1 MGLGCDSSDWR
12 AGRPDSDRGTALCR
26 RAGNRAVAVSR
37 DTPPLPQATGVR
49 RGGHVL
55 PGDCG
60 GSRARRHR
68 GFGLLAPRTV
78 GGRLF
83 EVTQFG
89 ACSGHHQTPRSCTK
103 VSALRWC
110 LFPGPGSQALGVPLS
125 GSPGSPGGGSHQRF
139 PSLTLELF
147 VEQGLAPGQWA
158 WPCTQRA
165 QLRLQWGEWGRA
177 PARRAPVSKFRGAL
191 PGGSW
196 TAWLEGTPR
205 AGGSAPPTDPN

>member
-1 MGLGCDSSDWR
+1 MPTGREQSCGCEPGHTTTAASH
-12 AGRPDSDRGTALCR
+12 RGSER
-26 RAGNRAVAVSR
+26 RARPPRRLRGKQGPP
-37 DTPPLPQATGVR
+37 TPWFWAPGPQDSGV
-49 RGGHVL
+49 
-55 PGDCG
+55 
-60 GSRARRHR
+60 
-68 GFGLLAPRTV
+68 
-78 GGRLF
+78 RLF

-89 ACSGHHQTPRSCTK
+89 ACSGHHQTPRSYTK